1 MMRHISL
8 LKLSKL
14 TGDYFFD
21 SKEVKQESG
30 MSCIFIVLFL
40 SPGRQDRTNAFDQS
54 RLEEAPSRS
63 CRKVIN
69 GSKGSSNAS
78 DQAAYSIVTPF
89 SQPGLG
95 DGS

>member
-30 MSCIFIVLFL
+30 MSCIFIVLFFYQAGKIEL
-40 SPGRQDRTNAFDQS
+40 TRRPITIGG
-54 RLEEAPSRS
+54 
-63 CRKVIN
+63 
-69 GSKGSSNAS
+69 GSK
-78 DQAAYSIVTPF
+78 
-89 SQPGLG
+89 
-95 DGS
+95 